1 MDRKAQKGA
10 QEAGQEDVVIIL
22 PASNWCEGAQN
33 SDINQLLKDTEK
45 GGEGEGG
52 WRKEKKE
59 KRNREDGRDQGQNC
73 EYATGAFG

>member
-33 SDINQLLKDTEK
+33 SNINQLLKDTEK
-45 GGEGEGG
+45 GGEEEGG
-52 WRKEKKE
+52 WRKE

-73 EYATGAFG
+73 DYATGALG